1 MSNYPVFIFL
11 NLLLTIFHASG
22 QDPPYIGH
30 FCGNRAN
37 FTRNSTYFSNLK
49 SLLST
54 LSSPN
59 ASYATGFHSAT
70 VGSGSDTVTGLFL
83 CRGDIIPEICSDN
96 ALYAADDAL
105 TRCPDQKEA
114 TIWYNPCTLRYS
126 DRNILSTLAT
136 SPGVLL
142 TNTNNV
148 TADLRDRLGEVLNST
163 MNEAAMI
170 AVNSSRKFGLR
181 RADFTPS
188 KRFYGLVQCTP
199 DLTSDEC
206 NVCLRRAIDG
216 LPREQVGGRN
226 LLPSCNVRYELY
238 PFYSETLAPP
248 PPPPIS
254 DTASRNTPLAQP
266 QSRRYRNSTSL
277 IIAIVVPIVFAL
289 LLFVAVQFYFLKRS
303 KRSYDGSASDDGS
316 LQFDFKTI
324 EAATNKFSDSN
335 RLGQGGFGD
344 VYEGMLPN
352 GTEVAVKRLSK
363 SSEQGVDE
371 FKNEATLVAKL
382 QHRNLVRLLGFCV
395 EGEEKILVYEFVPNK
410 SLDYFLFDPSKRS
423 ELSWKTRHKIIGG
436 IARGVLYLHQD
447 SRLRI
452 IHRDLK
458 ASNILLDA
466 DMNPKIADFG
476 MARIFGMDQTQ
487 SNTSRIVGTFGYMS
501 PEYAMHGQF
510 SMKSDVYSFGIIVL
524 EIITGKRNNNFNQTD
539 GDSDLASYSWR
550 IWKEGVAEELADPA
564 IRESCEKDE
573 VIRCIH
579 IGLLCVQEDP
589 ADRPTMG
596 TIVMML
602 CSRTMSLPDPHQPG
616 YSFPN
621 QDESETTN
629 AVYVSESNIDDS
641 SITITLPR

>member
-1 MSNYPVFIFL
+1 MSNYPVFIFF

-59 ASYATGFHSAT
+59 ASYATGFQSAT

-96 ALYAADDAL
+96 ALYAVDDAL

-148 TADLRDRLGEVLNST
+148 TADLRDRLGDVLNST

-181 RADFTPS
+181 RADLTLS
-188 KRFYGLVQCTP
+188 ERFYGMVQCTP

-206 NVCLRRAIDG
+206 NVCLQRAIDG

-248 PPPPIS
+248 PPPIS

-266 QSRRYRNSTSL
+266 QSRSYRNSTSL
-277 IIAIVVPIVFAL
+277 IITILVPIVVAL
-289 LLFVAVQFYFLKRS
+289 VLFVAVQCYFLKRS

-423 ELSWKTRHKIIGG
+423 ELSWKTRHSIIGG

-447 SRLRI
+447 SRLTI

-510 SMKSDVYSFGIIVL
+510 SVKSDVYSFGIIVL

-602 CSRTMSLPDPHQPG
+602 CSRTMSLPIPHQPG

-629 AVYVSESNIDDS
+629 AAYVSESNIYDS

>member
-1 MSNYPVFIFL
+1 MSNYHIFIFF
-11 NLLLTIFHASG
+11 NLLITIIHVSG

-59 ASYATGFHSAT
+59 ASYATGFQSAT
-70 VGSGSDTVTGLFL
+70 IGNGSDTVTGLFL

-96 ALYAADDAL
+96 ALYAVDDAL
-105 TRCPDQKEA
+105 SHCPDQKEA

-148 TADLRDRLGEVLNST
+148 TAELRERLSDVLNST
-163 MNEAAMI
+163 MNDAAKM
-170 AVNSSRKFGLR
+170 AVNSSRKFGLKK
-181 RADFTPS
+181 ADFTPS
-188 KRFYGLVQCTP
+188 KRFYGMVQCTP

-238 PFYSETLAPP
+238 PFYSELLAPP
-248 PPPPIS
+248 PPPQVS
-254 DTASRNTPLAQP
+254 DTGSGVTPFAKP
-266 QSRRYRNSTSL
+266 QSRSYRSSSSL
-277 IIAIVVPIVFAL
+277 IIAIVLPIVVAL
-289 LLFVAVQFYFLKRS
+289 VFFVAVQYYFLKRR
-303 KRSYDGSASDDGS
+303 KINYEASASDDGS

-324 EAATNKFSDSN
+324 EVATNRFSDSN

-410 SLDYFLFDPSKRS
+410 SLDYFLFDSTKRS

-447 SRLRI
+447 SRLTI

-487 SNTSRIVGTFGYMS
+487 SNTSRIVGT
-501 PEYAMHGQF
+501 
-510 SMKSDVYSFGIIVL
+510 L
-524 EIITGKRNNNFNQTD
+524 
-539 GDSDLASYSWR
+539 
-550 IWKEGVAEELADPA
+550 
-564 IRESCEKDE
+564 
-573 VIRCIH
+573 
-579 IGLLCVQEDP
+579 
-589 ADRPTMG
+589 
-596 TIVMML
+596 
-602 CSRTMSLPDPHQPG
+602 
-616 YSFPN
+616 
-621 QDESETTN
+621 
-629 AVYVSESNIDDS
+629 
-641 SITITLPR
+641 